1 MAATSGR
8 YAGQQAARIQHFEAA
23 PRTAL
28 GEDADQLVADPL
40 GRNPQDIGMPAA
52 DGLECGGVDRKI
64 EAGGEAD
71 GAEHAQVVLAEP
83 LVGVA
88 DGADHAALQILAS
101 FDEVQNLAAVRVH
114 HEAVDREIAALNVL
128 ARIALEMDQR
138 GTAAVGVVVV
148 AAEGGDLHLG
158 EDIAH
163 QDHPEV
169 GTDRPERGN
178 RSMMRS
184 GRASVATSKS
194 SGLRPSSRSR
204 TQPPTR

>member
-1 MAATSGR
+1 
-8 YAGQQAARIQHFEAA
+8 
-23 PRTAL
+23 
-28 GEDADQLVADPL
+28 
-40 GRNPQDIGMPAA
+40 MPAA

-83 LVGVA
+83 RVGVA

-101 FDEVQNLAAVRVH
+101 FDEVQNLATVRVH
-114 HEAVDREIAALNVL
+114 HEAVDGEIAALNVL

-148 AAEGGDLHLG
+148 AAERGDLHLG

-163 QDHPEV
+163 QDYPEV
-169 GTDRPERGN
+169 GTDSAGAREQIHDAVGPCVGGDVEVFGF
-178 RSMMRS
+178 
-184 GRASVATSKS
+184 A
-194 SGLRPSSRSR
+194 PSSRSR